1 MVIKMK
7 RYTNLKQTSNV
18 TPYLG
23 LELSH
28 ELEDEPLRVLL
39 MLGVGEVELG
49 VEVLVEPGG
58 EVVPRL

>member
-1 MVIKMK
+1 MESICYKSE
-7 RYTNLKQTSNV
+7 TNM
-18 TPYLG
+18 TPYLW

-39 MLGVGEVELG
+39 MLGVGEVEVG
-49 VEVLVEPGG
+49 GEVLVEPGG

>member
-1 MVIKMK
+1 MESIYKSE
-7 RYTNLKQTSNV
+7 TNM
-18 TPYLG
+18 TPYLW

-39 MLGVGEVELG
+39 MLGVGEVEVG
-49 VEVLVEPGG
+49 GEVLVEPGG